1 MVMNSTAAPFL
12 PLNQRHV
19 GHFLRWL
26 IIFALAL
33 VGGTILAHA
42 SDTKNDFTGEYVL
55 AGAKADRSFQLDV
68 KLDHSRADISFSAAM
83 NDGSGAAPDGE
94 GHGSVEDGVLSFKF
108 KDSFDNEGTCTLK
121 PDNGVYRLSMTVL
134 KIADV
139 SPIHFYGDVPLRK
152 VSSHP
157 SNL

>member
-1 MVMNSTAAPFL
+1 M
-12 PLNQRHV
+12 

-33 VGGTILAHA
+33 LGGTLLAHA
-42 SDTKNDFTGEYVL
+42 SDAKNSFAGEYVL
-55 AGAKADRSFQLDV
+55 ADAKSDRSFQLDV
-68 KLDHSRADISFSAAM
+68 KQVNSRADISFSAAM

-94 GHGSVEDGVLSFKF
+94 GQGRVEDGVLSFKF

-121 PDNGVYRLSMTVL
+121 PANGGYRLSMTIV

-139 SPIHFYGDVPLRK
+139 SPMHFYGDVSLRK
-152 VSSHP
+152 VSSKP
-157 SNL
+157 ANL